1 MKLLFYS
8 PVFAPRIGGIETIV
22 YTISTGLAE
31 LKGADGKPEF
41 EITFVTQTPA
51 GEFDDATLPFRMV
64 RNPSVGELRKLIGS
78 ADVLHI
84 AQSALV
90 PLFLGYLSGKPT
102 VVEHHG
108 FQHIC
113 PAGHLLQ
120 EPAEKPCPGHFL
132 AGRYGECLR
141 CCRTNSNWRTAF
153 KKLITTWA
161 RRFLAP
167 RIFANIMPTE
177 NLGTLVQLPNA
188 VTIHHGIPLPDKRDV
203 QSRSRSTCSP
213 IRLLYQGRLVST
225 KGIGT
230 LIEAAALLHKQKLRF
245 ELVVIGDG
253 PERKALEMRT
263 RQLGIGE
270 FVQFAG
276 YVSDAE
282 MAAIVGEAGI
292 VIVPSLAGE
301 VFGLV
306 VAENMARGIAL
317 VTSDVGAFVE
327 VLGSAGKTFAVGD
340 SRELADRLK
349 ELLENPQLICELGR
363 QAQERAFECFGISK
377 MVSEHAAVYRRAL
390 AAER

>member
-1 MKLLFYS
+1 
-8 PVFAPRIGGIETIV
+8 
-22 YTISTGLAE
+22 
-31 LKGADGKPEF
+31 
-41 EITFVTQTPA
+41 
-51 GEFDDATLPFRMV
+51 
-64 RNPSVGELRKLIGS
+64 
-78 ADVLHI
+78 
-84 AQSALV
+84 
-90 PLFLGYLSGKPT
+90 
-102 VVEHHG
+102 
-108 FQHIC
+108 
-113 PAGHLLQ
+113 
-120 EPAEKPCPGHFL
+120 
-132 AGRYGECLR
+132 
-141 CCRTNSNWRTAF
+141 
-153 KKLITTWA
+153 
-161 RRFLAP
+161 
-167 RIFANIMPTE
+167 
-177 NLGTLVQLPNA
+177 
-188 VTIHHGIPLPDKRDV
+188 
-203 QSRSRSTCSP
+203 
-213 IRLLYQGRLVST
+213 RLLYQGRLVST